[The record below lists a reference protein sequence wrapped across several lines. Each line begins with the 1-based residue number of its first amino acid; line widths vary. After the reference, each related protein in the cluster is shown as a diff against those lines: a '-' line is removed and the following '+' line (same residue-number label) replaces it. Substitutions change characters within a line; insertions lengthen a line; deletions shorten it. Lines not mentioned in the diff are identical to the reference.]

1 MSDTAPVAASTAVP
15 AESPLVEGME
25 KLAVEGEEPEEE
37 GLTLRALVSSKEAGQ
52 SRAPRAVSRALVAF
66 PRSAS
71 VFDQGL
77 TFFLA
82 LVQV

>member
-25 KLAVEGEEPEEE
+25 KLAVEGEEQEEE

-52 SRAPRAVSRALVAF
+52 SFTFWPTPAVVRAF
-66 PRSAS
+66 PAQHA
-71 VFDQGL
+71 VFAHD
-77 TFFLA
+77 
-82 LVQV
+82 